1 MKKFLKWWS
10 VAGQFWGFILHIA
23 ILTAM
28 IVGFSEEAKQN
39 GWVGVL
45 FLVVFFGGVS
55 WYAWQMRVHGWKL
68 PNDIKQTH

>member
-10 VAGQFWGFILHIA
+10 VAGQFWGFILHIG
-23 ILTAM
+23 ILTTM

-39 GWVGVL
+39 IWIGLL
-45 FLVVFFGGVS
+45 FLAVFFGGAG

-68 PNDIKQTH
+68 PNDIKNTH